1 MVSWT
6 YIRSLPKKALKS
18 EILKV
23 FSLTSLSTIIKMAT
37 GFITIKVISVI
48 IGPSGI
54 ALLGQ
59 LSSFSAIVLTLATGG
74 ISFGVTKY
82 VAEFS
87 DNEKQLKKLLSTAFS
102 VVLFSSLSCG
112 LLLVVFRDYLSI
124 KIFLTSQYSYVF
136 LVFGVTILLYSLN
149 MTMLSIV
156 NGFKEFKSYVNINIV
171 NSIIGLIFTIIA
183 VYFFG
188 LRGGLV
194 AAVSYQSFVFFVT
207 IYILRNKFWLS
218 KKYFLNG
225 FDWAIFKKYLN
236 YSLMA
241 LTSAAT
247 VPVSQL
253 LIRGRLIKTISVSE
267 AGYWEAMNQLSNMYL
282 MIVTT
287 SLSVYYLPTFSKA
300 ANNNE
305 LRDEIFKGYKIIMPL
320 LFLGLIVLYF
330 IRFEIIE
337 LVYTSDFSSMSE
349 LFIYQFIG
357 DFFKIAGWL
366 LAFNML
372 ARSMT
377 KTFITTEIC
386 FSALYVVNS
395 YWLVNV
401 GGTVVGVTQAYLIN
415 KVLYFI
421 IMLIVFR
428 KVIWIK

>member
-156 NGFKEFKSYVNINIV
+156 NGFKEFKSYVNINICC
-171 NSIIGLIFTIIA
+171 IA
-183 VYFFG
+183 
-188 LRGGLV
+188 
-194 AAVSYQSFVFFVT
+194 
-207 IYILRNKFWLS
+207 
-218 KKYFLNG
+218 
-225 FDWAIFKKYLN
+225 
-236 YSLMA
+236 
-241 LTSAAT
+241 
-247 VPVSQL
+247 
-253 LIRGRLIKTISVSE
+253 
-267 AGYWEAMNQLSNMYL
+267 
-282 MIVTT
+282 
-287 SLSVYYLPTFSKA
+287 
-300 ANNNE
+300 
-305 LRDEIFKGYKIIMPL
+305 
-320 LFLGLIVLYF
+320 
-330 IRFEIIE
+330 
-337 LVYTSDFSSMSE
+337 
-349 LFIYQFIG
+349 
-357 DFFKIAGWL
+357 
-366 LAFNML
+366 
-372 ARSMT
+372 
-377 KTFITTEIC
+377 
-386 FSALYVVNS
+386 
-395 YWLVNV
+395 
-401 GGTVVGVTQAYLIN
+401 
-415 KVLYFI
+415 
-421 IMLIVFR
+421 
-428 KVIWIK
+428 